1 MVAKTKA
8 FINDLT
14 SLASSLFFSTICF
27 ALLAE
32 ENPDSSKT
40 SSAKEEIR
48 PAGQLSIL
56 KSFDFQKYNIKIWTI
71 EHNYVDSV
79 RNEIYEIMCK
89 HNYIRILVDISQYD
103 DWYVKKELLEN

>member
-1 MVAKTKA
+1 MSL
-8 FINDLT
+8 IDLLNSY
-14 SLASSLFFSTICF
+14 SL
-27 ALLAE
+27 
-32 ENPDSSKT
+32 SK
-40 SSAKEEIR
+40 EIDYISIDTE
-48 PAGQLSIL
+48 GSELSIL